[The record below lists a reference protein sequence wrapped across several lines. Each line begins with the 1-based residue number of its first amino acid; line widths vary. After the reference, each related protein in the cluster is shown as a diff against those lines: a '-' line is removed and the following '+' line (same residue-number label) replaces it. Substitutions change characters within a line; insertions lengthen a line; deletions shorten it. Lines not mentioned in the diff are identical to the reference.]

1 MLRAPPTTHP
11 PTKGLRSRLKP
22 EPSGGRPW
30 EAASGQRHPSRP
42 ASRRSTGRPRHLEPD
57 RVRPS
62 AAPESDDGEVAPA
75 RDRDASRPSG
85 ALTQVPSTAPNPQIP
100 PRAPRSSR
108 APLTLRPTPA
118 AALLQPGRA
127 GSRRGRGAR
136 WARRGGSARA
146 PRAIGPSRRS
156 DRTVG
161 TPARPRQVA
170 SAGAGAVLSLPAA
183 RCRRHRGWAVPVQA
197 RAGTGTLTP

>member
-1 MLRAPPTTHP
+1 MVCAPPTHHRP
-11 PTKGLRSRLKP
+11 PPKVICGTSPLTP

-136 WARRGGSARA
+136 WARRGGSARDA
-146 PRAIGPSRRS
+146 RDRVGRVGRTERSARRLGLGRS
-156 DRTVG
+156 
-161 TPARPRQVA
+161 PP
-170 SAGAGAVLSLPAA
+170 
-183 RCRRHRGWAVPVQA
+183 QA
-197 RAGTGTLTP
+197 QALC